1 MMMDEAHDVETK
13 ASALIAGVHHRPG
26 FGSGSGHVHGLSA
39 SVPLL
44 GVNWKRRRMPRQRRS
59 SSSLNL
65 LSFPTLPPS
74 SSHVPTPL
82 PARKIDTRRLRF
94 LFQKELKNS
103 DVSSLRRMI
112 LPKKAAE
119 AHLPALESKEG
130 IPIKMEDLDG
140 LHVWTFKYR
149 YWPNNNSRMYV
160 LENTG
165 DFVNAHGLQQGDFIM
180 VYQNLYPNNYVR
192 NTSPKSKIFCHV
204 NSNLFIYLY
213 SIQVIQARKASEEE
227 NLTSFEEDDVY
238 TDLTKIENTVV
249 NDLLIQDYNH
259 HYNSDNGKCS
269 YYYPIIDD
277 VTATAT
283 TASFVYDTTAL
294 TSNDTPLDFLGGL
307 TMRTNNYYS
316 KVGSF
321 EGFGSVENI
330 SLDDF

>member
-1 MMMDEAHDVETK
+1 MMMDEVHDDVETK
-13 ASALIAGVHHRPG
+13 ASALMASVHHRPG

-59 SSSLNL
+59 SSSFNL

-180 VYQNLYPNNYVR
+180 VYQNLYPNNYV
-192 NTSPKSKIFCHV
+192 
-204 NSNLFIYLY
+204 
-213 SIQVIQARKASEEE
+213 IQARKASEEE

>member
-1 MMMDEAHDVETK
+1 MDEVHDDVETK
-13 ASALIAGVHHRPG
+13 ASALMASVHHRPG

-59 SSSLNL
+59 SSSFNL

-82 PARKIDTRRLRF
+82 PARSWPNVVIF
-94 LFQKELKNS
+94 
-103 DVSSLRRMI
+103 
-112 LPKKAAE
+112 
-119 AHLPALESKEG
+119 
-130 IPIKMEDLDG
+130 
-140 LHVWTFKYR
+140 R

-180 VYQNLYPNNYVR
+180 VYQNLYPNNY
-192 NTSPKSKIFCHV
+192 
-204 NSNLFIYLY
+204 
-213 SIQVIQARKASEEE
+213 VIQARKASEEE

>member
-1 MMMDEAHDVETK
+1 MMMDEVHDVETK
-13 ASALIAGVHHRPG
+13 ASALMASVHHRPG

-59 SSSLNL
+59 SSSFNL

-180 VYQNLYPNNYVR
+180 VYQNLYPNNYV
-192 NTSPKSKIFCHV
+192 
-204 NSNLFIYLY
+204 
-213 SIQVIQARKASEEE
+213 IQARKASEEE

>member
-180 VYQNLYPNNYVR
+180 VYQNLYPNNYV
-192 NTSPKSKIFCHV
+192 
-204 NSNLFIYLY
+204 
-213 SIQVIQARKASEEE
+213 IQARKASEEE

>member
-13 ASALIAGVHHRPG
+13 ASALLASVHHRPG
-26 FGSGSGHVHGLSA
+26 FGSESGHVHGLSA

-59 SSSLNL
+59 SSSFNR
-65 LSFPTLPPS
+65 LSFPILPPS
-74 SSHVPTPL
+74 SSHVPAPL
-82 PARKIDTRRLRF
+82 PARKIDRRRLRF

-130 IPIKMEDLDG
+130 MPIKMEDLDG
-140 LHVWTFKYR
+140 RHVWTFKYR

-180 VYQNLYPNNYVR
+180 VYQNLY
-192 NTSPKSKIFCHV
+192 H
-204 NSNLFIYLY
+204 
-213 SIQVIQARKASEEE
+213 
-227 NLTSFEEDDVY
+227 
-238 TDLTKIENTVV
+238 
-249 NDLLIQDYNH
+249 YNH

-269 YYYPIIDD
+269 FCYPIIDD
-277 VTATAT
+277 ITATAT
-283 TASFVYDTTAL
+283 TTSFVYDTTAL

-330 SLDDF
+330 SLDDFK

>member
-13 ASALIAGVHHRPG
+13 ASALLASVHHRPG
-26 FGSGSGHVHGLSA
+26 FGSESGHVHGLSA

-59 SSSLNL
+59 SSSFNR
-65 LSFPTLPPS
+65 LSFPILPPS
-74 SSHVPTPL
+74 SSHVPAPL
-82 PARKIDTRRLRF
+82 PARKIDRRRLRF

-130 IPIKMEDLDG
+130 MPIKMEDLDG
-140 LHVWTFKYR
+140 RHVWTFKYR

-180 VYQNLYPNNYVR
+180 VYQNLYRKNY
-192 NTSPKSKIFCHV
+192 
-204 NSNLFIYLY
+204 
-213 SIQVIQARKASEEE
+213 VIQARKASEEE
-227 NLTSFEEDDVY
+227 EEEEENLTSVEEDDIY
-238 TDLTKIENTVV
+238 TDLKKIENTVV

-269 YYYPIIDD
+269 FCYPIIDD
-277 VTATAT
+277 ITATAT
-283 TASFVYDTTAL
+283 TTSFVYDTTAL

-330 SLDDF
+330 SLDDFK

>member
-1 MMMDEAHDVETK
+1 M
-13 ASALIAGVHHRPG
+13 
-26 FGSGSGHVHGLSA
+26 
-39 SVPLL
+39 
-44 GVNWKRRRMPRQRRS
+44 
-59 SSSLNL
+59 
-65 LSFPTLPPS
+65 
-74 SSHVPTPL
+74 
-82 PARKIDTRRLRF
+82 
-94 LFQKELKNS
+94 
-103 DVSSLRRMI
+103 
-112 LPKKAAE
+112 
-119 AHLPALESKEG
+119 
-130 IPIKMEDLDG
+130 
-140 LHVWTFKYR
+140 
-149 YWPNNNSRMYV
+149 
-160 LENTG
+160 
-165 DFVNAHGLQQGDFIM
+165 
-180 VYQNLYPNNYVR
+180 
-192 NTSPKSKIFCHV
+192 
-204 NSNLFIYLY
+204 
-213 SIQVIQARKASEEE
+213 IQARKASEEE